1 MSSSSSRCE
10 IARLGVSFHLSIS
23 IPNYIAC
30 QTLPAA
36 RLRMIGSLAD
46 HAKNIK
52 DASIDLN
59 KNVAD
64 FSSIF

>member
-1 MSSSSSRCE
+1 
-10 IARLGVSFHLSIS
+10 
-23 IPNYIAC
+23 
-30 QTLPAA
+30 
-36 RLRMIGSLAD
+36 MIGSLAD